1 MQQGDGYGIRTMT
14 RSEVDLAVDWA
25 AEEGW
30 NPGLHDAECFHAADP
45 KGFLIGLIDQEP
57 IATISAVKYGDAFGF
72 IGFYIVRPDCRGKG
86 YGLQIWN
93 AAMACLAGRSIGL
106 DGVVSQQANYAK
118 SGFTLAYRNIRYGG
132 TGGGAV
138 PDDPRIAPRPCFPLA
153 DVQAYDRPFF
163 PGSREAFLTHWL
175 VQPQSTAL
183 VHPGRERPTGR
194 LRRRTYLPPGAQDRS
209 PSCRHAPACP
219 AALPGSEGPH
229 ACRNAHLPRRSR
241 SQPCGRRPRRAA
253 RYDARVRDRPHVR
266 RHTTT
271 SSSKPAFRRHDV

>member
-1 MQQGDGYGIRTMT
+1 MT

-93 AAMACLAGRSIGL
+93 AAMTCLAGRSIGL

-138 PDDPRIAPRPCFPLA
+138 PDDPRIAPLPCFPLA

-163 PGSREAFLTHWL
+163 PGSREAFLTYWL

-183 VHPGRERPTGR
+183 GIRDENGKLAGYGVVRTCR
-194 LRRRTYLPPGAQDRS
+194 LGHKIGPLLADTPQLAQRLFLALKA
-209 PSCRHAPACP
+209 HTPAGTPIFLDIPEVNP
-219 AALPGSEGPH
+219 AAVALAERHGMTPVFETARMYAGNRPELP
-229 ACRNAHLPRRSR
+229 LSR
-241 SQPCGRRPRRAA
+241 LFG
-253 RYDARVRDRPHVR
+253 V
-266 RHTTT
+266 TT
-271 SSSKPAFRRHDV
+271 FELG